1 MKKPKSPVMKNAWF
15 LSFTLVLVTGYV
27 SLGGWIQQKMSPAS
41 RLEKQL
47 ALVDRER
54 KIAEF
59 RQQLAAHQLADYQ
72 QHVATLMP
80 DALKGRGVE
89 DGYPLRQLASVVAA
103 SDSLQIE
110 RASSLFEKAKKSF
123 REKLFEDSN
132 AMLVELIT
140 KYPDSVHV
148 VEAHFL
154 LAEGQYQLGELE
166 TSVDTIE
173 KMIAL
178 FPDSE
183 LTGFALLRLGRVF
196 EKQDRLEDAADIYRA
211 VLSNFK
217 QDEITRQ
224 ARVSLKAVAL

>member
-1 MKKPKSPVMKNAWF
+1 MKNAWF
-15 LSFTLVLVTGYV
+15 LSFILVLVIGYV
-27 SLGGWIQQKMSPAS
+27 GLNGFLREKMSPAT

-47 ALVDRER
+47 ALVERER

-72 QHVATLMP
+72 QQVATLMP
-80 DALKGRGVE
+80 DALQGKGLE
-89 DGYPLRQLASVVAA
+89 EGYPLRQLASVITQ
-103 SDSLQIE
+103 SDSIQIE

-132 AMLVELIT
+132 VMLVELIN

-154 LAEGQYQLGELE
+154 LAEGRYQLGELE
-166 TSVDTIE
+166 SSVETIE

-178 FPDSE
+178 FPESE

-217 QDEITRQ
+217 QDEIARQ
-224 ARVSLKAVAL
+224 AKVSLKQVAL

>member
-1 MKKPKSPVMKNAWF
+1 MKNSWF
-15 LSFTLVLVTGYV
+15 LAFILVLVTGYV
-27 SLGGWIQQKMSPAS
+27 SLNGWLHEKMSPTT

-47 ALVDRER
+47 ALVEQRR
-54 KIAEF
+54 TAAEF

-72 QHVATLMP
+72 QNVATLMP
-80 DALKGRGVE
+80 EALKGKGIE
-89 DGYPLRQLASVVAA
+89 EGYPLRQLASVITS
-103 SDSLQIE
+103 SDSIPIE
-110 RASSLFEKAKKSF
+110 RASGLFEKAKKSF
-123 REKLFEDSN
+123 REKLFEESN

-154 LAEGQYQLGELE
+154 LSEGHYQLGELE
-166 TSVDTIE
+166 SSVDTIE
-173 KMIAL
+173 KMISL
-178 FPDSE
+178 FPESE

-224 ARVSLKAVAL
+224 AQVSLKQVAL

>member
-1 MKKPKSPVMKNAWF
+1 MKNSWF
-15 LSFTLVLVTGYV
+15 LSFILVLVTGYV
-27 SLGGWIQQKMSPAS
+27 ALNGWLHEKMSPVT
-41 RLEKQL
+41 RLQKQL
-47 ALVDRER
+47 ALNEQER
-54 KIAEF
+54 KISEF
-59 RQQLAAHQLADYQ
+59 RQQLASHQLADYQ

-80 DALKGRGVE
+80 QALEGKGVE
-89 DGYPLRQLASVVAA
+89 EGYPLRQLASVITS
-103 SDSLQIE
+103 SDSIQIE

-132 AMLVELIT
+132 TMLVELIS

-166 TSVDTIE
+166 ASVDSIE
-173 KMIAL
+173 KMISL

-196 EKQDRLEDAADIYRA
+196 EKQDRLEDAADVYRA
-211 VLSNFK
+211 VISNFK
-217 QDEITRQ
+217 QDEIARQ
-224 ARVSLKAVAL
+224 AQVSLRAVAL

>member
-1 MKKPKSPVMKNAWF
+1 MKNAWF
-15 LSFTLVLVTGYV
+15 LSFTLVLVTAYV
-27 SLGGWIQQKMSPAS
+27 GLGGWLQQKMSPAS

-47 ALVDRER
+47 ALVERER
-54 KIAEF
+54 KVAEF

-72 QHVATLMP
+72 QQVATLMP
-80 DALKGRGVE
+80 DALKDKGAVE
-89 DGYPLRQLASVVAA
+89 GYPLRQMASVITQ
-103 SDSLQIE
+103 SDSIQIE

-123 REKLFEDSN
+123 REKLFEESN

-154 LAEGQYQLGELE
+154 LAEGRYQIGELE
-166 TSVDTIE
+166 SSVETIE
-173 KMIAL
+173 KMISL

-217 QDEITRQ
+217 QIEITRQ
-224 ARVSLKAVAL
+224 AQVSLKAVAL

>member
-1 MKKPKSPVMKNAWF
+1 MKNAWF
-15 LSFTLVLVTGYV
+15 LSFILVLVTAYV
-27 SLGGWIQQKMSPAS
+27 ALNGWLHQKMSPVT
-41 RLEKQL
+41 RLQKQL
-47 ALVDRER
+47 AIVERDR
-54 KIAEF
+54 KISDF

-80 DALKGRGVE
+80 QALEGKGLE
-89 DGYPLRQLASVVAA
+89 EGYPLRQLASVITS
-103 SDSLQIE
+103 SDSIQIE
-110 RASSLFEKAKKSF
+110 RAGSLFEKAKKSF
-123 REKLFEDSN
+123 REKLFEESN

-154 LAEGQYQLGELE
+154 LSEGHYQLGELE
-166 TSVDTIE
+166 SSVETIE
-173 KMIAL
+173 KMISL

-196 EKQDRLEDAADIYRA
+196 EKQDRLEDAADVYRA

-217 QDEITRQ
+217 QNEITKQ
-224 ARVSLKAVAL
+224 AQVSLRAVAL

>member
-1 MKKPKSPVMKNAWF
+1 MKNAWF
-15 LSFTLVLVTGYV
+15 LSFTLVLVTAYV
-27 SLGGWIQQKMSPAS
+27 SLGGWLQAKMSPAT

-72 QHVATLMP
+72 QQVATLMP
-80 DALKGRGVE
+80 DALKDKGVE
-89 DGYPLRQLASVVAA
+89 EGYPLRQLASVVTK
-103 SDSLQIE
+103 SDSIQIE
-110 RASSLFEKAKKSF
+110 RASGLFEKAKKSF
-123 REKLFEDSN
+123 REKLFEESN
-132 AMLVELIT
+132 VMLVELIT

-154 LAEGQYQLGELE
+154 LAEGHFQLGELE
-166 TSVDTIE
+166 SSVETIE
-173 KMIAL
+173 KMISL
-178 FPDSE
+178 YPDSE

-217 QDEITRQ
+217 QNEITRQ
-224 ARVSLKAVAL
+224 AQVSLKAVAL